1 MAGVVSTGLGV
12 IGAIGEGIS
21 GQRAA
26 SFNAQALGNNA
37 DFALKQGA
45 ENQRRIR
52 RSNAQFQG
60 SQEAAIGASGLQLSG
75 SALNVLSDSAIE
87 GELMALDAKV
97 SAENKAKGLRSQA
110 TIERMRGKQARRAG
124 FINAGTTL
132 INGASSGKLGKGIQ
146 GFVK

>member
-1 MAGVVSTGLGV
+1 MSAVLST
-12 IGAIGEGIS
+12 IGPIGEGIS

-26 SFNAQALGNNA
+26 SFNAQVLGNNA

-124 FINAGTTL
+124 FLGAGTNL
-132 INGASSGKLGKGIQ
+132 IKISDEISSKIAALSGG
-146 GFVK
+146 